1 MIPKTPY
8 AYLISNDF
16 LTMFRSKKWALVG
29 VVFVINYI
37 SENIQKTGAF
47 EVYVDGELITS
58 KLKDGDYPEEQV
70 LFDKIEKKL

>member
-1 MIPKTPY
+1 
-8 AYLISNDF
+8 
-16 LTMFRSKKWALVG
+16 MFRSKKWALVG
-29 VVFVINYI
+29 AVFVINYI

-58 KLKDGDYPEEQV
+58 KLKNGDYPEEQV

>member
-1 MIPKTPY
+1 
-8 AYLISNDF
+8 
-16 LTMFRSKKWALVG
+16 MFRSKKWALVG
-29 VVFVINYI
+29 AVFVINYI

>member
-1 MIPKTPY
+1 
-8 AYLISNDF
+8 
-16 LTMFRSKKWALVG
+16 MFRSKKWALVG

-70 LFDKIEKKL
+70 LFEKIEKKL

>member
-1 MIPKTPY
+1 
-8 AYLISNDF
+8 
-16 LTMFRSKKWALVG
+16 MFRSKKWALVG

>member
-1 MIPKTPY
+1 
-8 AYLISNDF
+8 
-16 LTMFRSKKWALVG
+16 MFRSKKWALVG

-70 LFDKIEKKL
+70 LFDKIGKKL

>member
-1 MIPKTPY
+1 
-8 AYLISNDF
+8 
-16 LTMFRSKKWALVG
+16 MFRSKKWALVG

-37 SENIQKTGAF
+37 SENIQKTGAL
-47 EVYVDGELITS
+47 EVYVDGELITI

>member
-1 MIPKTPY
+1 
-8 AYLISNDF
+8 
-16 LTMFRSKKWALVG
+16 MFRSKKWALVG

-70 LFDKIEKKL
+70 LLDKIEKKL

>member
-1 MIPKTPY
+1 
-8 AYLISNDF
+8 
-16 LTMFRSKKWALVG
+16 MFRSKKWALVG

-58 KLKDGDYPEEQV
+58 KLKDGDYPEQQV

>member
-1 MIPKTPY
+1 
-8 AYLISNDF
+8 
-16 LTMFRSKKWALVG
+16 MFRSKKWTLVG

-70 LFDKIEKKL
+70 LFDKIGKKL

>member
-1 MIPKTPY
+1 
-8 AYLISNDF
+8 
-16 LTMFRSKKWALVG
+16 MFRSKKWALVG

-58 KLKDGDYPEEQV
+58 KLKDGDYP
-70 LFDKIEKKL
+70 

>member
-1 MIPKTPY
+1 
-8 AYLISNDF
+8 
-16 LTMFRSKKWALVG
+16 MFRLKKWALVG

>member
-1 MIPKTPY
+1 
-8 AYLISNDF
+8 
-16 LTMFRSKKWALVG
+16 MFRSKKWALVG

-70 LFDKIEKKL
+70 LFSQSASMYQNVYQ